1 MSEPIT
7 LTERE
12 RAVFAHMA
20 CTLGN
25 GTASHDIIVS
35 NALLHFLDADFR
47 TRSAE
52 LASPP
57 RVPGA
62 SVQRLQVGV
71 ESGPGQPMDI
81 CDLLKVAEGWGDP
94 AAPAAVLAREAANEI
109 CRLRE
114 QVRALEREAFNLAN
128 RSLTEAEA
136 AREEGRRVG
145 IEAAAQAAATYVY
158 NLSPREWSVPNLLT
172 TIRALADKPAPAALR
187 TKET

>member
-57 RVPGA
+57 RVP
-62 SVQRLQVGV
+62 
-71 ESGPGQPMDI
+71 
-81 CDLLKVAEGWGDP
+81 
-94 AAPAAVLAREAANEI
+94 
-109 CRLRE
+109 
-114 QVRALEREAFNLAN
+114 
-128 RSLTEAEA
+128 TEAEYTT
-136 AREEGRRVG
+136 AREQDRAEGYRAG
-145 IEAAAQAAATYVY
+145 IEAAARVKVLTEALMRLVKAHQVRIFVARNPNVDTSALTAA
-158 NLSPREWSVPNLLT
+158 R
-172 TIRALADKPAPAALR
+172 AAL
-187 TKET
+187 KEPANG